1 MCISRKQYIQLSAYT
16 AADRLPTL
24 FLELQLL
31 ESGDCIKISVLAS
44 KSSLAFVFSKIEDTE
59 QINPLEAGNRKP
71 KKVELRISL
80 ECYSP

>member
-1 MCISRKQYIQLSAYT
+1 MCIYRKQYIKLSAYT
-16 AADRLPTL
+16 AADRLARF

-44 KSSLAFVFSKIEDTE
+44 KTSLAFVFSKIENTE
-59 QINPLEAGNRKP
+59 QINPLETGNRKP

-80 ECYSP
+80 KRYSL